1 MTVEA
6 SVYTLGV
13 PLISLVIWQMH
24 RANIRLSEIQR
35 EVSGLRD
42 LISRLFL
49 TARNEKPE
57 AASRGSKVPFV
68 DHQQLEPQ
76 SLQQGAYDT
85 ATAPAAKEP
94 VESEPAREDIASSAA
109 PPEIES
115 ELVHVDALC
124 AKLITLAPPK
134 EALSLIARPDSNN
147 IRRERPW
154 PLRTP

>member
-6 SVYTLGV
+6 LVYTLSV
-13 PLISLVIWQMH
+13 LLISLVIWQMH

-49 TARNEKPE
+49 TALNQKPE
-57 AASRGSKVPFV
+57 AASRDSKVPIV
-68 DHQQLEPQ
+68 DHHQFEPQ

-85 ATAPAAKEP
+85 VTAPAARES
-94 VESEPAREDIASSAA
+94 VESEPAKEDIASSTTL
-109 PPEIES
+109 PEIES
-115 ELVHVDALC
+115 DLVHVDALC

-134 EALSLIARPDSNN
+134 EALSLISRPDANN
-147 IRRERPW
+147 F
-154 PLRTP
+154 

>member
-85 ATAPAAKEP
+85 ATALRRSLSKVNPPGRHRLLRSAARDRIRVGP
-94 VESEPAREDIASSAA
+94 RRCTLCQVDHASS
-109 PPEIES
+109 S
-115 ELVHVDALC
+115 ERGAVPDRQ
-124 AKLITLAPPK
+124 
-134 EALSLIARPDSNN
+134 AR
-147 IRRERPW
+147 
-154 PLRTP
+154 LQ